1 MPKAAELLSRNRI
14 AAVALLASAIAHAAV
29 FVGLPPR
36 IAIVDEPAQAAYSAS
51 LDAMGATLATAGAG
65 AQAAPA
71 PAATVRPRR
80 PKSPHPQSRLAPPP
94 PPMAAFGAAAPA
106 EPAVAPAEPA
116 RTAVAEAKVAPA
128 PPERPEVLALAQP
141 AVPAGTQG
149 ASRGVK
155 ALEPEKFPVES
166 LPASVTIDY
175 QLTSAF
181 ADGRATYHWDR
192 QGDTYRI
199 RAEAEAEGFFT
210 LFLEGQIVQESHGT
224 VTAAGLRPERFS
236 ERKPGGPPEGL
247 EFDWPGRRI
256 TFDRNGERK
265 TTPLDDNTVDW
276 LSMIFQLAHLP
287 PPTESFGLQVFTQRR
302 MYRFQLNVLGVEE
315 IEIPLGRV
323 RALHLR
329 HAAPD
334 NANEVVD
341 VWLGIEQHYLP
352 VKLRFPA
359 ARNRLVVEQVATRV
373 TTR

>member
-1 MPKAAELLSRNRI
+1 MRKAADLLSRYRL
-14 AAVALLASAIAHAAV
+14 AAVALLVSAAVHAAV

-36 IAIVDEPAQAAYSAS
+36 IAAIDEPAAAVYSAS
-51 LDAMGATLATAGAG
+51 IDAMGATLASPGE
-65 AQAAPA
+65 AAPSPPG
-71 PAATVRPRR
+71 PAANVHPRR
-80 PKSPHPQSRLAPPP
+80 PKSPPPQSRFAPPP
-94 PPMAAFGAAAPA
+94 LSRAAAAVEAPV
-106 EPAVAPAEPA
+106 EKVAVAPTEI
-116 RTAVAEAKVAPA
+116 APA
-128 PPERPEVLALAQP
+128 PAAVASAPVLPEKPDVLALAQP
-141 AVPAGTQG
+141 AVP
-149 ASRGVK
+149 VK
-155 ALEPEKFPVES
+155 ALEPERFALES
-166 LPASVTIDY
+166 LPANLTIDY

-192 QGDTYRI
+192 EGDAYRI

-210 LFLEGQIVQESHGT
+210 LFLEGRIVQESRGT

-247 EFDWPGRRI
+247 EFDWPGRTI

-287 PPTESFGLQVFTQRR
+287 PRTGSFGLQVFTQRR
-302 MYRFQLNVLGVEE
+302 MYRFQLDVLGTEE
-315 IEIPLGRV
+315 IEIPIGRV
-323 RALHLR
+323 RTLHLR

-334 NANEVVD
+334 NPKEVVD
-341 VWLGIEQHYLP
+341 VWLGIDQHYLP

-373 TTR
+373 TSR

>member
-1 MPKAAELLSRNRI
+1 MP
-14 AAVALLASAIAHAAV
+14 HAAV
-29 FVGLPPR
+29 
-36 IAIVDEPAQAAYSAS
+36 EAS
-51 LDAMGATLATAGAG
+51 T
-65 AQAAPA
+65 
-71 PAATVRPRR
+71 
-80 PKSPHPQSRLAPPP
+80 
-94 PPMAAFGAAAPA
+94 PA
-106 EPAVAPAEPA
+106 EPAAVAPVEPA
-116 RTAVAEAKVAPA
+116 RAAEVAEAKAAPA
-128 PPERPEVLALAQP
+128 PPETPEVLALAQP
-141 AVPAGTQG
+141 AVP
-149 ASRGVK
+149 VK

-166 LPASVTIDY
+166 LPANVTIDY

-192 QGDTYRI
+192 QGDAYRI

-210 LFLEGQIVQESHGT
+210 LFLEGRIVQESHGT

-287 PPTESFGLQVFTQRR
+287 PRTQTFGLQVFTQRR

-334 NANEVVD
+334 NPKEVVD
-341 VWLGIEQHYLP
+341 VWLGLDQHYLP